1 MVVGHTLRCALM
13 QNCLSTAAA
22 GGHITFFPPPFISN
36 SKRGEKIRH
45 MFQHSLQ
52 DIPNLS
58 FCYFYFHICSYFIV
72 RKFVITMLDCL
83 HFNWIIVCYCIGKAH
98 FLLLQK
104 CSTP

>member
-22 GGHITFFPPPFISN
+22 GGHVTGAPPPPPLLLLFLTQ
-36 SKRGEKIRH
+36 RGKKIRH

-58 FCYFYFHICSYFIV
+58 LCYFYFHICSYFIV
-72 RKFVITMLDCL
+72 RKFGITMLDCL
-83 HFNWIIVCYCIGKAH
+83 HFNWIIV
-98 FLLLQK
+98 
-104 CSTP
+104 